1 MSRSPRNA
9 SARRL
14 RRVAARMAWHR
25 VDWRQRLGCTGSR
38 ANGRRRGA
46 TRRYVAPRSTGGHAD
61 CVGRSRSALGIDRR
75 RREVASRIGERPL
88 GTATS
93 KNPSHDGIGPD
104 SRAFASHGHGPDT
117 VRPPIC
123 FFTPDSPN
131 YAVAGTL
138 TRVSFMPGLSCTSGK
153 SIRFDTSGM
162 RFCHPSVVLA
172 HGGGAVGRRRA
183 AKPHPTSVER
193 CF

>member
-46 TRRYVAPRSTGGHAD
+46 TRRYVATRSTGGHAD

-138 TRVSFMPGLSCTSGK
+138 TRVSFMPGLSCRETVSSG
-153 SIRFDTSGM
+153 
-162 RFCHPSVVLA
+162 A
-172 HGGGAVGRRRA
+172 AA
-183 AKPHPTSVER
+183 AKNGAASVFAASAAAR
-193 CF
+193 AGWRLPKMLRQ

>member
-25 VDWRQRLGCTGSR
+25 VDWRQRLGGTGSR

-46 TRRYVAPRSTGGHAD
+46 TRRYVATRSMGGHAD

-123 FFTPDSPN
+123 FFTHGGSD
-131 YAVAGTL
+131 
-138 TRVSFMPGLSCTSGK
+138 RK
-153 SIRFDTSGM
+153 SIPYAEMGGHEHASARSEERASGVIFSEK
-162 RFCHPSVVLA
+162 RRLEGDGPPQA
-172 HGGGAVGRRRA
+172 ARAEAPDGRQR
-183 AKPHPTSVER
+183 
-193 CF
+193 

>member
-25 VDWRQRLGCTGSR
+25 VDWRQRLGGTGSH

-46 TRRYVAPRSTGGHAD
+46 TRRYVATRSTGGHAD

-138 TRVSFMPGLSCTSGK
+138 TRVSFMPGLSCTPWQGQFNPPSGVWRASSRG
-153 SIRFDTSGM
+153 SIREINPGT
-162 RFCHPSVVLA
+162 CP
-172 HGGGAVGRRRA
+172 GRPGDA
-183 AKPHPTSVER
+183 AEQVCEP
-193 CF
+193 

>member
-46 TRRYVAPRSTGGHAD
+46 TRRYVATRSTGGHAD

-138 TRVSFMPGLSCTSGK
+138 TRVSFMPGLSCDFSTPTNSDRYRTRKEAYRGK
-153 SIRFDTSGM
+153 ILSTLRQITLGLDS
-162 RFCHPSVVLA
+162 LNN
-172 HGGGAVGRRRA
+172 RR
-183 AKPHPTSVER
+183 
-193 CF
+193 